1 MAKFSFDEIQHQFE
15 FATEFNDIFDAFEQA
30 LELRLDDLELYK
42 KLFWNKSL
50 SSDEVALFGE
60 QLVKEFPALA
70 YDAYMW
76 LAEMCALTRASD
88 DNFES
93 AMNYFQKAATVRPAA
108 LEPYIKAVLCYD
120 PDVKIPP
127 AKNLI
132 GFVKTGIPHVSDPR
146 LLYQRLAY
154 LYDQLGNDEMTQYY
168 ERLGEEGSG
177 SSSA

>member
-1 MAKFSFDEIQHQFE
+1 MAKFSVEEIQHQFE
-15 FATEFNDIFDAFEQA
+15 FASEFNDIFDAFEQA

-50 SSDEVALFGE
+50 SADEVALFGE
-60 QLVKEFPALA
+60 QLVKQFPALGF
-70 YDAYMW
+70 DAFMW
-76 LAEMCALTRASD
+76 LAEMCALTRASE

-93 AMNYFQKAATVRPAA
+93 AMNYFQKAATVRPDA
-108 LEPYIKAVLCYD
+108 LEPYVKAVLCYD

-132 GFVKTGIPHVSDPR
+132 EFVKTGIPHVSDPR
-146 LLYQRLAY
+146 MLYQRLAY

-168 ERLGEEGSG
+168 RRLGGESSG
-177 SSSA
+177 Q